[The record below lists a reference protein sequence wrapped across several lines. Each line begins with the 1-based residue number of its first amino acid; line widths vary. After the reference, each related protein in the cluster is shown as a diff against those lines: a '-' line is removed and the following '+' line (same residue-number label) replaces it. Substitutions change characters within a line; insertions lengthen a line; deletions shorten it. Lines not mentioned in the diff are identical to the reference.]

1 MRGSL
6 LQPIAQAW
14 FSTRAHPL
22 RSLLGAM
29 AIAVAVATMAIVVT
43 ALDGVAR
50 YARSSAARAFGSD
63 TFVLARV
70 ASPGQTSRR
79 ELELKLERN
88 PVVSDTDLR
97 FLDRHAGAVVEYGAT
112 IQRGADVVAGARKY
126 EGAAIVGATASLA
139 TIRDLGIAE
148 GRFFGRDEE
157 RQGAQVAVIGAD
169 VADALFPARDPIGQT
184 VRVGGRGFRVVGVQ
198 TRQGNLGGSS
208 LDRNVWM
215 PLGAFERAFGPA
227 ATLQILARPRAADP
241 DERAIAA
248 AEDRAR
254 ASMRAR
260 RQLGPGADDNF
271 DILTPDAARSFVFRL
286 SERIG
291 LAAIPISAMAL
302 LAAVV
307 VVANTI
313 LVSVT
318 ERTREIGVRRA
329 LGARRRQI
337 LGEVLAESSLL
348 ALAGGAAGLVI
359 VAALVRAVSSASGF
373 DLDLRASTMAWSLAA
388 AGSSGVVAGWYPAR
402 RATRI
407 DVVAA
412 IRTE

>member
-1 MRGSL
+1 MRGLL
-6 LQPIAQAW
+6 LQPIVQAW
-14 FSTRAHPL
+14 FSARSHPL
-22 RSLLGAM
+22 RSLLGAT

-70 ASPGQTSRR
+70 ASPGGISRR

-88 PVVSDTDLR
+88 PVVTDTDFR
-97 FLDRHAGAVVEYGAT
+97 FLDRYAGQLVEYGAFV
-112 IQRGADVVAGARKY
+112 QRGGDVVAGARKY
-126 EGAAIVGATASLA
+126 ENAAIAGATAALA
-139 TIRDLGIAE
+139 TIRDLGIVE
-148 GRFFGRDEE
+148 GRFFGREEE

-169 VADALFPARDPIGQT
+169 IADALFPARDPVGQI
-184 VRVGGRGFRVVGVQ
+184 VRVGGRGFRVIGLQ
-198 TRQGNLGGSS
+198 ARQGNLGGSS

-215 PLGAFERAFGPA
+215 PLAAFERTFGPA
-227 ATLQILARPRAADP
+227 DTLQIFARPRAADP
-241 DERAIAA
+241 DARAIAA

-254 ASMRAR
+254 VSMRAR
-260 RQLGPGADDNF
+260 RQLAPGAEDTF
-271 DILTPDAARSFVFRL
+271 DILTPDAARSLVFRL

-291 LAAIPISAMAL
+291 VAAIPISAMAL
-302 LAAVV
+302 VAAVIV
-307 VVANTI
+307 VTNTI

-329 LGARRRQI
+329 IGARRSQI

-348 ALAGGAAGLVI
+348 AAAGGAAGLAAVAVI
-359 VAALVRAVSSASGF
+359 VRVTDAAGVELV
-373 DLDLRASTMAWSLAA
+373 LRASTMGWSLAA
-388 AGSSGVVAGWYPAR
+388 AASSGLVAGWYPAR

-407 DVVAA
+407 DVVTALRA
-412 IRTE
+412 E

>member
-1 MRGSL
+1 MRGLL
-6 LQPIAQAW
+6 LQPIVQAW
-14 FSTRAHPL
+14 FSARSHPL
-22 RSLLGAM
+22 RSLLGAT

-70 ASPGQTSRR
+70 ASPGRISRR

-88 PVVSDTDLR
+88 PVVTDTDFR
-97 FLDRHAGAVVEYGAT
+97 FLDRYAGQLVEYGAFV
-112 IQRGADVVAGARKY
+112 QRGGDVVAGGRKY
-126 EGAAIVGATASLA
+126 ENAAIVGGTAALA
-139 TIRDLGIAE
+139 TIRDLGIVE

-169 VADALFPARDPIGQT
+169 IADALFPARDPIGRT
-184 VRVGGRGFRVVGVQ
+184 VRVGGRGFRVIGVQ
-198 TRQGNLGGSS
+198 ARQGNLGGSS

-227 ATLQILARPRAADP
+227 ETLQILARPRAADP
-241 DERAIAA
+241 DLRAMTA

-254 ASMRAR
+254 VSMRAR
-260 RQLGPGADDNF
+260 RQLGPGTDDNF
-271 DILTPDAARSFVFRL
+271 DMLTPDAARSFVFRL

-291 LAAIPISAMAL
+291 LAAFPISTMAL
-302 LAAVV
+302 FAAVIV
-307 VVANTI
+307 VTNTI

-337 LGEVLAESSLL
+337 LSEVLAESSLL
-348 ALAGGAAGLVI
+348 ALAGGAAGLAAVAVI
-359 VAALVRAVSSASGF
+359 TRVATDAAGVELV
-373 DLDLRASTMAWSLAA
+373 LRASTMAWSLAA
-388 AGSSGVVAGWYPAR
+388 AASSGLVAGWYPAR

-407 DVVAA
+407 DVVTA